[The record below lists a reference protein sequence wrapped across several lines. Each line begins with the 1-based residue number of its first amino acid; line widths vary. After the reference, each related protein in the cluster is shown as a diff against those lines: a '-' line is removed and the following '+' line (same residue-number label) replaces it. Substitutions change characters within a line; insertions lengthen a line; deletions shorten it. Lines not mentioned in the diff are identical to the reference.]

1 MTTPSTSRLH
11 TRTIVVTKSKAFPFG
26 GAFFSGTCV
35 DEGRFKGKSVQVVA
49 KNHIFPKGA
58 RVPKPGDV
66 CEITGWYLPN
76 PYNRQLPQQ
85 LHVYACKLL
94 KPTGRL
100 LFYFLRHNE
109 AFQGL
114 YIGPAKWDRI
124 ERHFSTDPQA
134 LANCLDAG
142 DIGALVDSDL
152 LSAELTGRLVGAW
165 RSVDREEIN
174 LINYLQDKGF
184 DTRHSVKLMRVWG
197 KKTVEYLE
205 ENPYYMV
212 AFEKWAVV
220 DDIARRLYSLA
231 DDEPRRLVGAVLAA
245 LNSRLVDGKHT
256 LTKHDTL
263 MRLLALNLKAR
274 SDSLL
279 EQAID
284 LAVDKR
290 VVTGDRRRGYQL
302 DGAELMERR
311 VKEMLEAIHF
321 DKLPRQQQIS
331 FATVA
336 ADFIGRIITSAEA
349 EQGFAFNDEQ
359 KEAVRM
365 ALTSRVSVICGGAG
379 CGKTAVLRA
388 ILAGIKLLNSPF
400 YQVALAG
407 RAAKRMTEST
417 GEEAYTVARFLY
429 LAYHNKLYLDGDPF
443 IIIDEASMID
453 LSSMDRILRRLDK
466 GARLLFVGDEA
477 QLPPISFG
485 LVFHKLVQSDLIPR
499 TRLVKVERS
508 SGESRIADIAHDVR
522 EKRLPELSPY
532 PGGAAPGVS
541 FTGCSKN
548 DVDVLATRL
557 YSELGDEE
565 NTQII
570 AIRND
575 DKPGGVC
582 RINRAIQDMLDRRYL
597 DRHGEQRLTYAPNE
611 FEFWDRYSV
620 GDKVMYLKNDPEL
633 GLNNGTLGVII
644 DIRGETLVIDF
655 EDVDELAEVRPDAL
669 DKLALAYAVTT
680 HKAQGSQFRR
690 VIIPIV
696 PSPRLLDNALVYTA
710 LTRGME
716 QVVFTG
722 DSSAYQD
729 AVMGRSG
736 GETREVGFKI

>member
-1 MTTPSTSRLH
+1 MINPASPGLH
-11 TRTIVVTKSKAFPFG
+11 TRTIVVTTSKPFPFG
-26 GAFFSGTCV
+26 GAFFSGARI
-35 DEGRFKGKSVQVVA
+35 DGGRFKGKSVQVVA

-58 RVPKPGDV
+58 RTPKPGDV
-66 CEITGWYLPN
+66 YEITGWYLPN

-85 LHVYACKLL
+85 LHVHACKLL
-94 KPTGRL
+94 KPTGGL
-100 LFYFLRHNE
+100 LFYFLRYNE
-109 AFQGL
+109 AFRGL

-124 ERHFSTDPQA
+124 ERYFNTDPQA
-134 LANCLDAG
+134 LADCLDAG
-142 DIGALVDSDL
+142 DIGELVDNCL
-152 LSAELTGRLVGAW
+152 LSAELAGRLVGAW

-174 LINYLQDKGF
+174 LINYLQERGF

-197 KKTVEYLE
+197 KKAVEYLE
-205 ENPYYMV
+205 ENPYYLV
-212 AFEKWAVV
+212 AFEKWAAV
-220 DDIARRLYSLA
+220 DDIARRLYGLGE
-231 DDEPRRLVGAVLAA
+231 DDPRRLVGAVLAA

-256 LTKHDTL
+256 LTPHHTL
-263 MRLLALNLKAR
+263 LRLLAHHLKALHK
-274 SDSLL
+274 SLL

-284 LAVDKR
+284 LAVGKGIVIGGR
-290 VVTGDRRRGYQL
+290 GRGYQL

-311 VKEMLEAIHF
+311 VKKMLEAIHF
-321 DKLPRQQQIS
+321 DSLPRQQQIS
-331 FATVA
+331 FAVVTT
-336 ADFIGRIITSAEA
+336 DFIGRVIASAEG

-359 KEAVRM
+359 KQAIGM

-429 LAYHNKLYLDGDPF
+429 LAYHNKLNLDGDPY
-443 IIIDEASMID
+443 IVLDEASMID

-485 LVFHKLVQSDLIPR
+485 LVFHKLVGSELIPR

-508 SGESRIADIAHDVR
+508 TNVSRIADIAHDIR
-522 EKRLPELSPY
+522 KKRLPELRPY
-532 PGGAAPGVS
+532 VGRATPGVS
-541 FTGCSKN
+541 FIGCRREDIDLLTTKI
-548 DVDVLATRL
+548 
-557 YSELGDEE
+557 YCELGDKE

-575 DKPGGVC
+575 NKPGGVH
-582 RINRAIQDMLDRRYL
+582 RINQMIQDALDRQHL
-597 DRHGEQRLTYAPNE
+597 ESHGEHRLTYVPNE

-633 GLNNGTLGVII
+633 RLNNGTLGVVINI
-644 DIRGETLVIDF
+644 SGETLVIDF
-655 EDVDELAEVRPDAL
+655 EDADSPVEVRPDDL

-696 PSPRLLDNALVYTA
+696 PSPRLLDNALIYTA

-716 QVVFTG
+716 QVVFIG
-722 DSSAYQD
+722 DSRPYQD
-729 AVMGRSG
+729 AITGRSG
-736 GETREVGFKI
+736 GEAREVGFKI